1 LPGFSASQF
10 EVFGS
15 EFDVTGPEASWLFV
29 LVAASEEVGGA
40 GSDPVGYA
48 SSKISVSLEKSDDV

>member
-40 GSDPVGYA
+40 G
-48 SSKISVSLEKSDDV
+48 